1 MKIISI
7 LNFKGGVGKT
17 TTAVNFAQILATKH
31 DKKVLLIDADQQRN
45 TTTYILSRKEN
56 GFAEAIVKE
65 IKTSDVIYK
74 TKYENLDVIPASI
87 DLYNADQKLKEKKE
101 IYKVKEI
108 LKAVS
113 GNYDYCFIDL
123 PPGINN
129 VMINC
134 LIASDEVI
142 IPARADYF
150 SLSGMNEL
158 KKQVENIRKI
168 NKKLK
173 INGVL
178 ITHYK
183 NNSFNNAIVMAL
195 SKMMSSDY
203 IYKNHIRYNLKIS
216 ESTIENK
223 AINDYSC
230 RSGAAIDYK
239 RAVKEFLEM

>member
-74 TKYENLDVIPASI
+74 TKYENLDVVPASI

-101 IYKVKEI
+101 IYKVRDI
-108 LKAVS
+108 LKVVS

-158 KKQVENIRKI
+158 KKQVDNIKKI
-168 NKKLK
+168 NEKLK
-173 INGVL
+173 INGIL

-183 NNSFNNAIVMAL
+183 SNAFSNAMILAL
-195 SKMMSSDY
+195 SRRMETER
-203 IYKNHIRYNLKIS
+203 IYKNHIRYNLKLP

-223 AINDYSC
+223 AINDYNSRC
-230 RSGAAIDYK
+230 GAAIDYK
-239 RAVKEFLEM
+239 RAVKEFLEI